1 MTARDA
7 TPASVHVLGAVCGV
21 TAEGSIVDVP
31 SASQRRLLGL
41 LAVHAPRQLRA
52 EWLADVLG
60 VTTGALRTT
69 VSRLRTTIGS
79 ATLRTASTGYS
90 LEGDVDATQFCS
102 AVANADKATDK
113 LGALEQ
119 ALTLWTGPVLEEFQ
133 GEEWARGETARL
145 TEIHAA
151 SVDDYVD
158 QLISAH
164 RETDAIA
171 VAEGQIAQ
179 YPVPRSVAWPADPGP
194 RACRPPGRRPTSLPD
209 VPIAAGRRVRH
220 RALTR
225 GRPDRASGG
234 DRVERCRRRPRVVHV
249 DRGNGHTA
257 AGLFGTSRRVRR
269 SLHGTGGAPDCSW
282 LW

>member
-1 MTARDA
+1 MTSADA
-7 TPASVHVLGAVCGV
+7 IPASVHVLGAVCVV
-21 TAEGSIVDVP
+21 TADGSVIDVP

-60 VTTGALRTT
+60 VTSGALRTT
-69 VSRLRTTIGS
+69 VSRLRTTIGP

-90 LEGDVDATQFCS
+90 LDGDVDATQFCS
-102 AVANADKATDK
+102 AVANADKTTDR

-158 QLISAH
+158 QLIS
-164 RETDAIA
+164 
-171 VAEGQIAQ
+171 
-179 YPVPRSVAWPADPGP
+179 
-194 RACRPPGRRPTSLPD
+194 
-209 VPIAAGRRVRH
+209 
-220 RALTR
+220 
-225 GRPDRASGG
+225 
-234 DRVERCRRRPRVVHV
+234 
-249 DRGNGHTA
+249 
-257 AGLFGTSRRVRR
+257 
-269 SLHGTGGAPDCSW
+269 
-282 LW
+282 